1 MADPIVDRPIRWG
14 ILSTGHMAEVM
25 TEDLRH
31 LGKDEVEV
39 VAVASRDADRAAT
52 FAQRYGIN
60 RSHGS
65 YAGLAADENVD
76 VVYIASPHNDH
87 LESATACLAAGKAV
101 LCEKPLTVTPDE
113 AVRLVGLARDNE
125 LFCMEALWAR
135 TNALLARGAGL
146 VAEGAIGPVRQVQ
159 ATLGFRAEV
168 GDDHRLL
175 NPDLAGGAILDMG
188 VYPVHAANL
197 FLGEPDDVLAAGVHH
212 RRTGVDVHA
221 TAILVHHA
229 RDEHP
234 AAHAVVHTSLESGP
248 ANRLEVVG
256 ENGRLVTDSFLKCT
270 ALRIE
275 RDGAEL
281 EELTYQPEGH
291 GYVDQLREVN
301 RCLRE
306 GLTESPLVPL
316 EATLQVMRTLDRW
329 QRAIASTEED

>member
-1 MADPIVDRPIRWG
+1 MADPIAGRPIRWG

-25 TEDLRH
+25 TEDLASTE
-31 LGKDEVEV
+31 GCEV
-39 VAVASRDADRAAT
+39 VAVASRDGERAAA
-52 FAQRYGIN
+52 FAQRYGIA

-65 YAGLAADENVD
+65 YADLAADDEVD

-87 LESATACLAAGKAV
+87 LESATLCLEAGRAV

-113 AVRLVGLARDNE
+113 AVRLVSVARDND

-135 TNALLARGAGL
+135 TNALMVRAARL
-146 VAEGAIGPVRQVQ
+146 VADGAIGPVRQVQ
-159 ATLGFRAEV
+159 AALGFR
-168 GDDHRLL
+168 GDFGDEHRLF

-197 FLGEPDDVLAAGVHH
+197 FLGEPDQVIAVGQHH
-212 RRTGVDVHA
+212 PRTGVDTHA

-229 RDEHP
+229 TDDRP
-234 AAHAVVHTSLESGP
+234 AAHAVAHTSLESGP

-256 ENGRLVTDSFLKCT
+256 EAGRIVIDGFLKCT
-270 ALRIE
+270 EVRIE
-275 RDGAEL
+275 RPGNEAEVL
-281 EELTYQPEGH
+281 SYDPAGH
-291 GYVDQLREVN
+291 GYVDQLTEVN
-301 RCLRE
+301 RCLRA

-329 QRAIASTEED
+329 RAAIDADQQED